1 MFNTLKTCLSFLDPP
16 LRRRWA
22 FLIPFVVT
30 AAVLETG
37 GAAAIFTLVKIVE
50 NPAQAAQLPS
60 VAFIAALL
68 PWKEE
73 QAVVVSCVV
82 LVLVFYLMKNSL
94 LIITA
99 YRQSWAVTS
108 SIVAVSQRLFNAYLS
123 APYSFHLQR
132 NSSELIYKVDK
143 SVETIFRS
151 VLAPAVMMVSE
162 CLVSLGLLSL
172 LFFTAPTVTLAAL
185 LILGGLFT
193 CMVRVTGRY
202 STRWGSRV
210 QEMKQTLLQNLQQ
223 SLGGVKEIQVT
234 GRGYFFAETFAF
246 VQRELARTLCLRTTL
261 SATPHIF
268 VETVFVCGVLLMVLV
283 VPWRGEPDANL
294 LPLLGL
300 YAYAGFRIIP
310 STNRLLMHVGTMQF
324 GAAAVEQ
331 VQRDLQLLRHEMTD
345 VRVAPPSN
353 ERPFLRLLQ
362 SEHLSYT
369 YENASE
375 PALRDLHFIIH
386 RGESVGIVGPTGS
399 GKSTLIDLLLGLLH
413 PSQGRITVDGRDIA
427 TCVRAWQRQIGY
439 VPQNLYLLDDS
450 LWRNIAFGIEDS
462 AIDEQRV
469 RQAIGMAQLETFI
482 ATLPKGLETVVG
494 ERGVRLSGGERQ
506 RVAIARALY
515 QDPDVLIFDEATSAL
530 DNQTER
536 ELTQAI
542 EALQGRK
549 TLIIIAHRL
558 STVRRCDRLLF
569 LQNGQLVDC
578 GSFAELVE
586 RNSDF
591 RTFATLSEDEKRS

>member
-1 MFNTLKTCLSFLDPP
+1 MLNMLKTCLSFLDTP
-16 LRRRWA
+16 LRWRWA

-37 GAAAIFTLVKIVE
+37 GAAAIFTLVKVVE
-50 NPAQAAQLPS
+50 NPVQTAQLPIF
-60 VAFIAALL
+60 AFVTSLL
-68 PWKEE
+68 PWKER
-73 QAVVVSCVV
+73 QAVVISCTV
-82 LVLVFYLMKNSL
+82 LVLIFYLIKNSL
-94 LIITA
+94 LIVAA
-99 YRQSWAVTS
+99 YLQSWTVTN
-108 SIVAVSQRLFNAYLS
+108 SIVTVSQRLFKAYLS
-123 APYSFHLQR
+123 APYSFHLQH

-143 SVETIFRS
+143 AVETIFRS
-151 VLAPAVMMVSE
+151 VLASAVMMVSE
-162 CLVSLGLLSL
+162 SLVSLGLLSL
-172 LFFTAPTVTLAAL
+172 LFLAAPTVTLAAL
-185 LILGGLFT
+185 FILGGLFT

-202 STRWGSRV
+202 STRWGNDV
-210 QEMKQTLLQNLQQ
+210 YEMKQTLLQNLQQ
-223 SLGGVKEIQVT
+223 SLSGVKEIQVT
-234 GRGYFFAETFAF
+234 GRGHFFAETFTLM
-246 VQRELARTLCLRTTL
+246 QQELARTLCLRTTL

-268 VETVFVCGVLLMVLV
+268 VETVFVCGVLVIVLAV
-283 VPWRGEPDANL
+283 SWRGELDASL

-310 STNRLLMHVGTMQF
+310 SANRLLMHVGAMKF

-331 VQRDLQLLRHEMTD
+331 VQRDFQLLQQEMTD
-345 VRVAPPSN
+345 IRVEPPN
-353 ERPFLRLLQ
+353 NKRPFRRLLQ

-369 YENASE
+369 YENVSE
-375 PALRDLHFIIH
+375 PALRDLNFIIR

-399 GKSTLIDLLLGLLH
+399 GKSTLIDLILGLLH
-413 PSQGRITVDGRDIA
+413 PSHGRITVDGRDIA

-439 VPQNLYLLDDS
+439 VPQNLYLLDGS
-450 LWRNIAFGIEDS
+450 LWRNIALGVEDS
-462 AIDEQRV
+462 DIDEQRV

-542 EALQGRK
+542 EALQGQK
-549 TLIIIAHRL
+549 TLLIIAHRL
-558 STVRRCDRLLF
+558 STVRHCDRLLF

-591 RTFATLSEDEKRS
+591 RAFATLSEDGSRS